1 MHYIP
6 CSRHVLINKCC
17 NHSGLSDEQKR
28 QFRSFAEIL
37 NAYVHF
43 VSQKK
48 LEQMKQAYAYLNP
61 NQDTPIFPKLTEEE
75 LKLQSNILAETFSS
89 TLIDANFEE
98 LSQTDI
104 EKAFTTFSLVPVNTD
119 VNLNDYQR
127 IKLFYRG
134 SSAKEV
140 TIKRFFRS
148 KIITFENYDRVAVLL
163 HIKDKKYFDA
173 KDSKNDDLNYI
184 PGKVYLYLYKNIP
197 HYDLELLFPNVKIS
211 MNLKDKLLLGVPALG
226 AAIPMAIKVL
236 PSIALLVGAVALAL
250 FGWKLGGKFDVDISN
265 ADAIY
270 PLLVATLSTSLALGG
285 FAVRQYVK
293 YKSKRLEFLKNVTD
307 VLFFKSLDVCQGTL
321 NAIIDSAEEEQA
333 KEAILIYCLMLVV
346 NQPCKQEE
354 IQHSINAWIEDE
366 FQVSV
371 ELNIQRAL
379 QQLQD
384 LQAPLMNGENKAL
397 IEKLPDGRFQ
407 ACEIYT
413 AKYILDYIWDHAFQ
427 YANT

>member
-1 MHYIP
+1 MQSIP

-17 NHSGLSDEQKR
+17 NHPELSEEKKR
-28 QFRSFAEIL
+28 QLRSFAEIL

-61 NQDTPIFPKLTEEE
+61 NQDTPVFPKLTDEE
-75 LKLQSNILAETFSS
+75 LQLQSNILAETFSN
-89 TLIDANFEE
+89 TLKDANFKE
-98 LSQTDI
+98 LTQTDI

-134 SSAKEV
+134 SSTKEV
-140 TIKRFFRS
+140 SVKRFFRK
-148 KIITFENYDRVAVLL
+148 KIISFENYDRVAVLL
-163 HIKDKKYFDA
+163 HIKNKNYFEA
-173 KDSKNDDLNYI
+173 KERKDNDLNYI

-211 MNLKDKLLLGVPALG
+211 MSLKDKLLLGVPALG

-236 PSIALLVGAVALAL
+236 PSIGLLVGAVALAV
-250 FGWKLGGKFDVDISN
+250 FGWNLGGKFDVDVSN
-265 ADAIY
+265 AKAIY

-293 YKSKRLEFLKNVTD
+293 YKSKRLEFLKKVTD

-333 KEAILIYCLMLVV
+333 KEAILIYFLMLT
-346 NQPCKQEE
+346 NKQPCEQKD
-354 IQHSINAWIEDE
+354 IQKIANAWIKDE
-366 FQVSV
+366 FHLSS
-371 ELNIQRAL
+371 ELNIQRAF

-384 LQAPLMNGENKAL
+384 LQAPLTNGENRAV
-397 IEKLPDGRFQ
+397 IEKLPDGQYQ
-407 ACEIYT
+407 ACEIET